1 MTKTFSALVLSLPSK
16 NKTVRM
22 RIWRALHGIGC
33 GVLRDGVYLLP
44 AGAAQASAFV
54 DLEADVKTA
63 GGFAMTVEL
72 NLKTAVQHDR
82 VRKLFDRTSEYASLI
97 ARINAAQKSLAR
109 LGQPRADTLV
119 KRLRRSFQEI
129 VEIDFYPGQANRQ
142 AQSALAGLKSA
153 VPRLF
158 SSGEPHQAK
167 GRIRRLDPV
176 KYRGRVWATRKN
188 PWIDRLASAWLIKR
202 FIDRKARFSWIEK
215 PKDRPK
221 GALGFDFDGADFTHV
236 GNQVTFEVL
245 LASFGLDSDP
255 ALNQLAATVHFLDVG
270 GIPVADA
277 KGLEMVL
284 KGARDNARS
293 DDELVLAAARVFD
306 HVYSAYQGTEST
318 PSNPAGPRG
327 PGNSRR

>member
-1 MTKTFSALVLSLPSK
+1 MNKRTFITLVLSLPSK

-44 AGAAQASAFV
+44 AGVAQVSDFV
-54 DLEADVKTA
+54 DLESEVKAA
-63 GGFAMTVEL
+63 GGFAMSVEL
-72 NLKTAVQHDR
+72 NLKTSTQFDR
-82 VRKLFDRTSEYASLI
+82 VRKLFDRTSEYTSLV
-97 ARINAAQKSLAR
+97 AQSNAAKKSLTR

-129 VEIDFYPGQANRQ
+129 VETDFYPGQANRQ
-142 AQSALAGLKSA
+142 ARDALAGLEGA
-153 VPRLF
+153 VQRLF
-158 SSGEPHQAK
+158 SSDEPHKAK
-167 GRIRRLDPV
+167 RRIRRLDPV
-176 KYRGRVWATRKN
+176 RYQGQVWATRKN

-202 FIDRKARFSWIEK
+202 FIDRKARFRWIDK

-221 GALGFDFDGADFTHV
+221 GALGFDFNGADFTHV
-236 GNQVTFEVL
+236 GNRVTFEVL

-255 ALNQLAATVHFLDVG
+255 ALDQLAATIHFLDVG

-284 KGARDNARS
+284 KGAQDSARS
-293 DDELVLAAARVFD
+293 DDELVIAAAKVFD
-306 HVYSAYQGTEST
+306 QVYSAYQSMLR
-318 PSNPAGPRG
+318 A
-327 PGNSRR
+327 

>member
-1 MTKTFSALVLSLPSK
+1 
-16 NKTVRM
+16 M

-44 AGAAQASAFV
+44 AGAAQASSFV
-54 DLEADVKTA
+54 DLESDVKAA

-72 NLKTAVQHDR
+72 NLKISTQFDQ
-82 VRKLFDRTSEYASLI
+82 VRKLFDRTSEYTSLVTQV
-97 ARINAAQKSLAR
+97 NAAKKSLAR
-109 LGQPRADTLV
+109 LGQRRADTLV

-129 VEIDFYPGQANRQ
+129 VETDFYPGQANRQ
-142 AQSALAGLKSA
+142 AQDAVAGLESA
-153 VPRLF
+153 VQGLF
-158 SSGEPHQAK
+158 SSDEPHRAK

-176 KYRGRVWATRKN
+176 RYRGRIWATRKS

-202 FIDRKARFSWIEK
+202 FIDRKARFRWIDK

-236 GNQVTFEVL
+236 SNRVTFEVL

-255 ALNQLAATVHFLDVG
+255 ALNRLAAIIHFLDVG
-270 GIPVADA
+270 GIPVDDA

-293 DDELVLAAARVFD
+293 DDELVRAAAKVFD
-306 HVYSAYQGTEST
+306 HVYSAYQST
-318 PSNPAGPRG
+318 
-327 PGNSRR
+327 GNTQ